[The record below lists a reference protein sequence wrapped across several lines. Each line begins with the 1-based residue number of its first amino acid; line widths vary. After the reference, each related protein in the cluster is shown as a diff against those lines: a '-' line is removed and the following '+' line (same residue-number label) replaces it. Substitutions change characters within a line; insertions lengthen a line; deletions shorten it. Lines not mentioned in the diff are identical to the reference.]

1 MHAYCVVLRPQPSL
15 NPLYRQT
22 KRYYLNARSAAQ
34 AMLIASEDPEWTIV
48 GIEPAWMSAA
58 PTSAFSAVE
67 DDVAVSHAA
76 HSEYASH
83 DSFLP
88 QHW

>member
-1 MHAYCVVLRPQPSL
+1 MHTYCVILRPQQSL
-15 NPLYRQT
+15 NHLYRQT

-34 AMLIASEDPEWTIV
+34 AMLIASEDPEWVIV

-58 PTSAFSAVE
+58 PRGAFSAVE
-67 DDVAVSHAA
+67 DDVDISHAA
-76 HSEYASH
+76 HSDYAGY

-88 QHW
+88 LHW